1 VGRTAGKD
9 GTAMLRKS
17 LPAALA
23 ALLLAAGPGVPAA
36 AQEGGP
42 RTVPPSR
49 EQIQLSFA
57 PLVKRASPAV
67 VNIYTKTRVR
77 AQRPSL
83 VEDPVFRRFFGDE
96 YMRSLPRERVQNAL
110 GSGVVVGA
118 NGMIVTNAH
127 VVRNADEIQVVF
139 ADKREFAAKVVLAD
153 GRYDLAVLRID
164 TGGERLSFL
173 ELRDSDTVE
182 VGDLVL
188 AIGNPFGLQ
197 QTVTSGIISAV
208 ARSGGSVTESGFFLQ
223 TDAAINPGNSGG
235 ALLAMD
241 GKLVGINT
249 AIYSNSGGS
258 VGIGFATPANI
269 VARIIE
275 AAEKGTRLT
284 RPWLGVGVQRVTA
297 DLAQSL
303 GMWRPQGVIVR
314 ILATEGPAVRAGI
327 KIGDVMLTINN
338 QPVDDES
345 ALRFRL
351 ATQPVDAT
359 IKVRLWRK
367 GQEETLDVKVVA
379 PPEVP
384 PRDRTQLTGRQPLTG
399 ITVMNMSP
407 AVADELAIDQA
418 PGGVIVAE
426 VPQGAFAAQFLKA
439 GDYIVGLNGR
449 EIDSVATLRAVLRT
463 QPDRWSVTMRRE
475 GQTRTLNFRG

>member
-1 VGRTAGKD
+1 
-9 GTAMLRKS
+9 MLRKP
-17 LPAALA
+17 LLAALA
-23 ALLLAAGPGVPAA
+23 ALLLAAGVPAPVM
-36 AQEGGP
+36 AQDAGEP

-49 EQIQLSFA
+49 EQIQFSFA

-67 VNIYTKTRVR
+67 VNIYARTRVT

-83 VEDPVFRRFFGDE
+83 IEDPVFRRFFGDD
-96 YMRSLPRERVQNAL
+96 YMRALPRERVQNAL
-110 GSGVVVGA
+110 GSGVVVRPG
-118 NGMIVTNAH
+118 GLIVTNAH
-127 VVRNADEIQVVF
+127 VVRNADEIQLVF
-139 ADKREFAAKVVLAD
+139 ADKRELPAKVVLAD
-153 GRYDLAVLRID
+153 ERYDLAVLRVD
-164 TGGERLSFL
+164 TGGERLPFL

-208 ARSGGSVTESGFFLQ
+208 ARSGGGVTESGFFLQ

-235 ALLAMD
+235 ALLTMD

-258 VGIGFATPANI
+258 VGIGFATPSNI

-284 RPWLGVGVQRVTA
+284 RPWLGVGVQRVTS

-314 ILATEGPAVRAGI
+314 AVAADGPASRAGM
-327 KIGDVMLTINN
+327 KVGDVMLTINE
-338 QPVDDES
+338 QAVDDES

-351 ATQPVDAT
+351 ATQPVNAT
-359 IKVRLWRK
+359 IKIRIWRK
-367 GQEETLDVKVVA
+367 GQEETLDVKIVA

-384 PRDRTQLTGRQPLTG
+384 PRERTQLAGNQPLTG

-407 AVADELAIDQA
+407 AVADELAVEQA

-426 VPQGAFAAQFLKA
+426 VPQDAFIAQFLKP
-439 GDYIVGLNGR
+439 GDYIVGINGR
-449 EIDSVATLRAVLRT
+449 EIDSVATLRAVLGA
-463 QPDRWSVTMRRE
+463 QPARWSVTMRRE
-475 GQTRTLNFRG
+475 GQVRTINFRN

>member
-1 VGRTAGKD
+1 
-9 GTAMLRKS
+9 MLRKP
-17 LPAALA
+17 LLAALA
-23 ALLLAAGPGVPAA
+23 ALLLTA
-36 AQEGGP
+36 GGP
-42 RTVPPSR
+42 ATAQPAVPPSR

-67 VNIYTKTRVR
+67 VNIYTRTRVKT
-77 AQRPSL
+77 QRPSL
-83 VEDPVFRRFFGDE
+83 MDDPVFRRFFGDD

-110 GSGVVVGA
+110 GSGVVVRAG
-118 NGMIVTNAH
+118 GLIVTNAH

-139 ADKREFAAKVVLAD
+139 ADKREFPARVVLAD
-153 GRYDLAVLRID
+153 DRYDLAVLRID
-164 TGGERLSFL
+164 TGGERLAFL

-235 ALLAMD
+235 ALLTMD
-241 GKLVGINT
+241 GRLVGINT

-258 VGIGFATPANI
+258 VGIGFATPSNI
-269 VARIIE
+269 VARIVE
-275 AAEKGTRLT
+275 AAEKGIRLT
-284 RPWLGVGVQRVTA
+284 RPWLGVGVQRVTS

-303 GMWRPQGVIVR
+303 GMWRPQGVILRVV
-314 ILATEGPAVRAGI
+314 APDGPAARAGM
-327 KIGDVMLTINN
+327 KVGDVMLTINE
-338 QPVDDES
+338 QAVDDES

-351 ATQPVDAT
+351 ATQPVNTT
-359 IKVRLWRK
+359 IKVRVWRK
-367 GQEETLDVKVVA
+367 GQEETLEVKVVA
-379 PPEVP
+379 PPEMP
-384 PRDRTQLTGRQPLTG
+384 PRDRTQLAGRQPLTG

-407 AVADELAIDQA
+407 AVADELAIEQA

-426 VPQGAFAAQFLKA
+426 VPQSAFAAQFLKP
-439 GDYIVGLNGR
+439 GDYIVGVNGR
-449 EIDSVATLRAVLRT
+449 EIDSVATLRTVLGG
-463 QPDRWSVTMRRE
+463 QPERWSVTMRRE